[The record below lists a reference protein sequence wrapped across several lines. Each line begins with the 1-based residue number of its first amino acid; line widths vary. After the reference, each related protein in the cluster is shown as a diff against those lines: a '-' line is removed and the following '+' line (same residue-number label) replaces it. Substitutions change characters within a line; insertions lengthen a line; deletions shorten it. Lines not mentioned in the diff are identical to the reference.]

1 MKRLPLGS
9 AFPIKD
15 LNRDTIMRIKKNA
28 VAAATA
34 MVLGSLSTGASANLV
49 ITEYIEGSSN
59 NKAVEISN
67 LGSSAI
73 DLDANVYKLTLFG
86 NGSTAP
92 GNTETLTGTLEP
104 GKSVIFHNASAAEEF
119 KKGSASTVTYFNGDD
134 ALVLTKDD
142 AVIDRF
148 GKRGEDPGSA
158 WKDSN
163 DANFSTA
170 NKTLRRKA
178 SVTTGDTVAE
188 ADFPGT
194 DNQWVVFDQDTSDG
208 LGCPGEGACSSEAT
222 PGVLLI
228 TEYIEGSSNNK
239 AIEISNVGG
248 SAIDLDANVY
258 KLTLFGNGSTD
269 PGNTETLTGILEPG
283 KTIIFHNAS
292 AAEAFKKGS
301 ASTVTYFNGDDALV
315 LTKDDVVID
324 RFGKRGEDPGSAWTD
339 PNDANFST
347 ANKTLRRKASVTAGD
362 TVAEADFPGANNQW
376 AVFDSDTADGLGC
389 AGEGACDGSVTPPEP
404 KPETGPCTG
413 CETLTPVADPASF
426 NGEIYY
432 SEVLSGEFANAE
444 ELKNALSVI
453 IAKDHKQL
461 TYKQVW
467 SALTYADQDPANDKN
482 VIEIYTG
489 ESISKYD
496 NQTSGSGVGKWN
508 REHVWAKSHGFPSES
523 QWGYTDAHH
532 LRPSDPGINTARSN
546 NDFGACKDTGE
557 EVLFNGVGTG
567 NYLDLTTDCWEPRD
581 QVKGDVARMI
591 MYMDTRYQGTDT
603 ATTNMPDL
611 VAVDRLTTTD
621 EDSAPLIGTLCTLY
635 AWNKLDPVDSYE
647 QNRNNQVYKY
657 QGNRNPFIDRPE
669 LVQEV
674 YGAVCGDDPNPVLV
688 VDGDLVTPESVTEG
702 AEYTLDASA
711 ITAGE
716 GVALTYKWEQV
727 LGEEKTL
734 VGDQA
739 ILSLTAPMVNADETL
754 NFTVTISDGT
764 LQTSKAVSLSVIN
777 VPLSLNVEF
786 AGTTIV
792 NEGDATSITATVAD
806 APEGA
811 SYSWKQVSGSSAEYT
826 ATGLTFDVT
835 SPSVNIDQELVFELT
850 VTVDGES
857 VSEFVSIEVKNT
869 EEPGWT
875 KPDGAGSLGGL
886 VMLLL
891 PVMWWRRRQG

>member
-1 MKRLPLGS
+1 
-9 AFPIKD
+9 
-15 LNRDTIMRIKKNA
+15 MRIKMSA
-28 VAAATA
+28 VATATA
-34 MVLGSLSTGASANLV
+34 MVLGAFSTAASADLL

-67 LGSSAI
+67 VGDSAI
-73 DLDANVYKLTLFG
+73 NLDANVYKLTLFG
-86 NGSTAP
+86 NGKTEP

-104 GKSVIFHNASAAEEF
+104 GKSVIFHNSGAADAF
-119 KKGSASTVTYFNGDD
+119 KVGSASTVTYFNGDD

-142 AVIDRF
+142 VVIDRF

-158 WKDSN
+158 WTDPN

-222 PGVLLI
+222 PGVLLL

-258 KLTLFGNGSTD
+258 KLTLFGNGKTE
-269 PGNTETLTGILEPG
+269 PGNTETLTGTLEPG
-283 KTIIFHNAS
+283 KSLVFHNSGAVD
-292 AAEAFKKGS
+292 AFKVGN

-347 ANKTLRRKASVTAGD
+347 ANKTLRRKDSVTAGD
-362 TVAEADFPGANNQW
+362 TVAEADFPGTNNQW
-376 AVFDSDTADGLGC
+376 AVFDIDTSDGLGC
-389 AGEGACDGSVTPPEP
+389 SGESACDGSVTPPEPP

-413 CETLTPVADPASF
+413 CETLTPVADPATF

-432 SEVLSGEFANAE
+432 SDVLSGEFANAE

-467 SALTYADQDPANDKN
+467 STLTYADQDPSDDKK

-489 ESISKYD
+489 ASISKYD

-557 EVLFNGVGTG
+557 EVMFNGVGTG
-567 NYLDLTTDCWEPRD
+567 NYLNKTTDCWEPRD
-581 QVKGDVARMI
+581 EVKGDVARMI

-635 AWNKLDPVDSYE
+635 AWNQLDAVDAYE

-669 LVQEV
+669 LVKEV
-674 YGAVCGDDPNPVLV
+674 YGAVCGDDPNPALEVE
-688 VDGDLVTPESVTEG
+688 GDILAPESVTEG
-702 AEYTLDASA
+702 AAYTLDASA
-711 ITAGE
+711 IKAGE
-716 GVALTYKWEQV
+716 GVTLTYKWEQIV
-727 LGEEKTL
+727 GEEKTL
-734 VGDQA
+734 VGDMA
-739 ILSLTAPMVNADETL
+739 TLSLTAPMVKADETL
-754 NFTVTISDGT
+754 NFTLTISDGT
-764 LQTSKAVSLSVIN
+764 LETTKAVSVSVIN
-777 VPLSLNVEF
+777 VPLALNVEF
-786 AGTTIV
+786 AGTTKV
-792 NEGDATSITATVAD
+792 TEGEKASITAAVAD
-806 APEGA
+806 APEGTT
-811 SYSWKQVSGSSAEYT
+811 YSWKQVSGNTAVYT
-826 ATGLTFDVT
+826 ATGLTLDVT
-835 SPSVNIDQELVFELT
+835 APSVNIDQVLVFELMAT
-850 VTVDGES
+850 VGEES
-857 VSEFVSIEVKNT
+857 FVKSVSIEVTNT

-875 KPDGAGSLGGL
+875 KPDGAGSLGGFIT
-886 VMLLL
+886 LLL
-891 PVMWWRRRQG
+891 PLMWLRRRQG

>member
-1 MKRLPLGS
+1 MK
-9 AFPIKD
+9 IK
-15 LNRDTIMRIKKNA
+15 MSA
-28 VAAATA
+28 VASATA
-34 MVLGSLSTGASANLV
+34 IFLGAFSSAASADLL

-59 NKAVEISN
+59 NKAIEISN

-73 DLDANVYKLTLFG
+73 DLDGNAYKLTLFG
-86 NGSTAP
+86 NGADASTP
-92 GNTETLTGTLEP
+92 GNSETLTGILQP
-104 GKSVIFHNASAAEEF
+104 GKSLVLHNSGAADAF
-119 KKGSASTVTYFNGDD
+119 KVGNASTVTFFNGDD

-158 WKDSN
+158 WTDPN

-178 SVTTGDTVAE
+178 SVTSGDTVAE
-188 ADFPGT
+188 AAFPGAV
-194 DNQWVVFDQDTSDG
+194 NQWVVFDTDTSDG

-222 PGVLLI
+222 PGLLLL

-248 SAIDLDANVY
+248 TAIDLDANAY
-258 KLTLFGNGSTD
+258 KLTLFGNGADAST
-269 PGNTETLTGILEPG
+269 PGNTETLVGILEPG
-283 KTIIFHNAS
+283 KSLVFHNAG
-292 AAEAFKKGS
+292 AADAFKVGN
-301 ASTVTYFNGDDALV
+301 ASTVTFFNGDDALV

-362 TVAEADFPGANNQW
+362 TVAEADFPGASNQW
-376 AVFDSDTADGLGC
+376 AVFDIDTADGLGC
-389 AGEGACDGSVTPPEP
+389 AGEGTCDGSVTPPEP
-404 KPETGPCTG
+404 PQPETGPCTG
-413 CETLTPVADPASF
+413 CETLTPVADPTTF
-426 NGEIYY
+426 NAEIYY
-432 SEVLSGEFANAE
+432 SDIVSGEFANAE

-453 IAKDHKQL
+453 IAKEHKQL

-467 SALTYADQDPANDKN
+467 STLTHADQDPNDDKK

-489 ESISKYD
+489 ASISKYD

-567 NYLDLTTDCWEPRD
+567 NYLDKTTDCWEPRD
-581 QVKGDVARMI
+581 EVKGDVARMI

-603 ATTNMPDL
+603 TTTQMPDL
-611 VAVDRLTTTD
+611 VVVDRLTTTA
-621 EDSAPLIGTLCTLY
+621 EDSDPLIGTLCTLY
-635 AWNKLDPVDSYE
+635 AWSQLDAVDAYE

-669 LVQEV
+669 LVKEV

-688 VDGDLVTPESVTEG
+688 VEGDIVTPDSVTEG
-702 AEYTLDASA
+702 AAYTIDASA
-711 ITAGE
+711 IKAGE
-716 GVALTYKWEQV
+716 GVALTYQWEQIV
-727 LGEEKTL
+727 GEEKTV
-734 VGDQA
+734 VGSEA
-739 ILSLTAPMVNADETL
+739 ILSLTAPMIKADETL
-754 NFTVTISDGT
+754 NFTLTISDGT
-764 LQTSKAVSLSVIN
+764 LETTKAVSLSVIN
-777 VPLSLNVEF
+777 VPLTLNVEF
-786 AGTTIV
+786 AGTTKV
-792 NEGDATSITATVAD
+792 TEGDETSIIATVTG
-806 APEGA
+806 APAGT
-811 SYSWKQVSGSSAEYT
+811 SYNWKQVSGDMAVFT
-826 ATGLTFDVT
+826 ASGLTLDVT
-835 SPSVNIDQELVFELT
+835 SPSVNIDQVLVFELT
-850 VTVDGES
+850 ATVDGES
-857 VSEFVSIEVKNT
+857 FSKSVSIEVINT
-869 EEPGWT
+869 EDTGWT
-875 KPDGAGSLGGL
+875 KPDSAGSLGGL
-886 VMLLL
+886 MTLLL
-891 PVMWWRRRQG
+891 PLVWLRRRQS

>member
-59 NKAVEISN
+59 NKAIEISN
-67 LGSSAI
+67 VGGSAI

-104 GKSVIFHNASAAEEF
+104 GKSVIFHNASAAEE
-119 KKGSASTVTYFNGDD
+119 
-134 ALVLTKDD
+134 
-142 AVIDRF
+142 
-148 GKRGEDPGSA
+148 
-158 WKDSN
+158 
-163 DANFSTA
+163 
-170 NKTLRRKA
+170 
-178 SVTTGDTVAE
+178 
-188 ADFPGT
+188 
-194 DNQWVVFDQDTSDG
+194 
-208 LGCPGEGACSSEAT
+208 
-222 PGVLLI
+222 
-228 TEYIEGSSNNK
+228 
-239 AIEISNVGG
+239 
-248 SAIDLDANVY
+248 
-258 KLTLFGNGSTD
+258 
-269 PGNTETLTGILEPG
+269 
-283 KTIIFHNAS
+283 
-292 AAEAFKKGS
+292 FKKGS

-389 AGEGACDGSVTPPEP
+389 AGEGACDGSVTPPE
-404 KPETGPCTG
+404 PETGPCTG

-567 NYLDLTTDCWEPRD
+567 NYLDLATDCWEPRD

-826 ATGLTFDVT
+826 ATGLTLDVT

-857 VSEFVSIEVKNT
+857 ISEFVSIEVKNT